1 MSCPHPPPHPHPC
14 HAPTS
19 PPTHTRNHIHR
30 SSKFQGIFGEITGT
44 LNEVYNSHK
53 AIVMPGSGTFAMES
67 VARQLGTD
75 EKVMVLRNGFFS
87 YRWSHIFEMGKIPS
101 EEIVLKAAPQ
111 EGGDGHPQY
120 VDGGTGKRGNGREG
134 RQRDG
139 GREREGIS
147 AVRLRGEG
155 GREG

>member
-1 MSCPHPPPHPHPC
+1 M
-14 HAPTS
+14 
-19 PPTHTRNHIHR
+19 
-30 SSKFQGIFGEITGT
+30 
-44 LNEVYNSHK
+44 YNSHK

-120 VDGGTGKRGNGREG
+120 VGGGRREREGRRREEG

-139 GREREGIS
+139 GERERE
-147 AVRLRGEG
+147 RKREKERERERKGEREYLQYIYG
-155 GREG
+155 GELGREDGG